1 MTNDCTNADRAER
14 ARQVID
20 TYASANGCV
29 WYDDSALV
37 DLLADLMHLYPLA
50 YANAA
55 RIASVHY
62 DAEKEELDQ

>member
-14 ARQVID
+14 AMQIIEI
-20 TYASANGCV
+20 YASV
-29 WYDDSALV
+29 WGRDDDSALV

-62 DAEKEELDQ
+62 DAEKEELD

>member
-14 ARQVID
+14 AMRVIEI
-20 TYASANGCV
+20 YASANGCD
-29 WYDDSALV
+29 DDSALI